1 MRRMSEQEA
10 SSVEG
15 GAQETRAG
23 VPASAESGDSKM
35 PRVWPWH
42 RAWWTRDHLVGVLW
56 AGGAFV
62 VVTVAG
68 TMIEGLFESTGVFG
82 PTVDALIAKQQENFD
97 DLRGKLDELAKS
109 DDPKEQA
116 KLRKEIEALIARQEQ
131 LTQRTHVELREYQ
144 SEAERARAE
153 ALAEKGSAG
162 GADFWVALN
171 ESATVGER
179 EHVIAVTGIT
189 GNNTYIQVN
198 YQNQKRYMY
207 PGDALEV
214 QTEKGAGKVIFKSA
228 KDGRAGFDWVPPGA

>member
-1 MRRMSEQEA
+1 MQRMSESDA
-10 SSVEG
+10 GSAVDG
-15 GAQETRAG
+15 VQETTDG
-23 VPASAESGDSKM
+23 GPATEGSGGSKM

-42 RAWWTRDHLVGVLW
+42 RAWWTRDHLVGVMW
-56 AGGAFV
+56 AAGAFV

-153 ALAEKGSAG
+153 ALAEKGSG
-162 GADFWVALN
+162 GARTSGW
-171 ESATVGER
+171 R
-179 EHVIAVTGIT
+179 
-189 GNNTYIQVN
+189 
-198 YQNQKRYMY
+198 
-207 PGDALEV
+207 
-214 QTEKGAGKVIFKSA
+214 
-228 KDGRAGFDWVPPGA
+228 